1 MRTANLRQ
9 DMTRFMRRRALLV
22 LPLSV
27 IAGVTA
33 LVACANNE
41 SSSSEPDSA
50 NVIPDASPPDLDAGL
65 DANVD
70 GDADAGC
77 VEGDPNCTTKVVS
90 CDEVEWCM
98 AATPLSVLKTF
109 TAVWGTSKTDVWAIG
124 SGGTIYHYDGTQ
136 WVDTP
141 SGVFNTLYGIWGSS
155 ANDIWVVSDPMTVLH
170 GTGFKNGTATW
181 ELVPTGFSK
190 WNTTFLR
197 AVWGTS
203 PDDVRFG
210 GRAYDISNNELEIYT
225 TGHQLL
231 KKTNGDGSIGFKT
244 IEGTPTVYSYW
255 GSSATDVWMAA
266 DNHIYA
272 SSERGLIMHGTPR
285 PDPKPSSDPL
295 STVEDPLLWAK
306 VDSQSNLTLESI
318 WGSSKDDI
326 WAVGGNGAIR
336 NYKTGDVRFE
346 KVESGTIAN
355 LHAVWGSGPN
365 DIWAVGDTGTIL
377 HYDGKTVTPS
387 TVQLPVGR
395 KPNLYGVWGSGADD
409 VWVVGDGIALH
420 YTGNKTGGAK

>member
-1 MRTANLRQ
+1 MKTANLR
-9 DMTRFMRRRALLV
+9 TRTLLV
-22 LPLSV
+22 LPLAAL
-27 IAGVTA
+27 AGVMA
-33 LVACANNE
+33 LVACAGDE
-41 SSSSEPDSA
+41 SSAPPA
-50 NVIPDASPPDLDAGL
+50 TNNVVPDATADLDAGS

-77 VEGDPNCTTKVVS
+77 TEGDPDCITKVVS
-90 CDEVEWCM
+90 CDEVAFCM
-98 AATPLSVLKTF
+98 VATPLSVLKTF
-109 TAVWGTSKTDVWAIG
+109 TAVWGTSKSDVWAIG

-181 ELVPTGFSK
+181 DRVSTGFSE

-210 GRAYDISNNELEIYT
+210 GRAYDISIGDLDVYT

-231 KKTNGDGSIGFKT
+231 KKTNDDGSIGFKM

-266 DNHIYA
+266 DNRVYA

-285 PDPKPSSDPL
+285 PDPKPSDDPY
-295 STVEDPLLWAK
+295 STVEDPLIWAK

-346 KVESGTIAN
+346 KIESGTIAN

-377 HYDGKTVTPS
+377 HYDGTSFTPS
-387 TVQLPVGR
+387 TLQLPVGR
-395 KPNLYGVWGSGADD
+395 KPNLYGVWGSSADD
-409 VWVVGDGIALH
+409 VWVVGDGVALH
-420 YTGNKTGGAK
+420 YTGKKAGGAK